1 MVFRVSKLL
10 EITLFFV
17 LNLFIYLKN
26 YLCDCSRSLIF
37 IMACG
42 IFRSSLWTL
51 SCSMWIPVAP
61 CGIQS
66 PDQGL
71 NPAPTLHWGLS
82 VLATGPPRKSL
93 GISLLLCNLWGQTN
107 FSYERTEN
115 KIVKKFIILMK
126 ECLMETKAKTITG
139 CLEKSESDI

>member
-1 MVFRVSKLL
+1 MRAFFCCSLWLIMYPGIKWGYIIYILHCMVFRVSKLL
-10 EITLFFV
+10 EIALFFV

-107 FSYERTEN
+107 FPHFRSSRRWW
-115 KIVKKFIILMK
+115 F
-126 ECLMETKAKTITG
+126 
-139 CLEKSESDI
+139 